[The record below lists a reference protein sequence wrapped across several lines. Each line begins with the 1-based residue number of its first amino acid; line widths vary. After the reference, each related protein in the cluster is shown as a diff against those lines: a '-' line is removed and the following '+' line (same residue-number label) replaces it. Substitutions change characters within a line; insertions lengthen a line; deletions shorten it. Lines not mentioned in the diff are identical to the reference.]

1 MNWLAHLHLSEMTTD
16 FQLGNVMTDAL
27 KGQRWPG
34 MSDDFIRGIECHHAI
49 DAFTDSHPVVD
60 TSKARLKGNPRL
72 RGVAVDVFYD
82 LLLTRNWQHYSAQTM
97 RKFLEDFYQRALPQC
112 RSYPPLAREFVESL
126 VESDRLGRY
135 GKMSDI
141 EGAFERID
149 SRLSERVLQRGRLVE
164 FMPSL
169 KLHYEHLETDFR
181 NFYPL
186 LQQHVAAKI
195 ARRLATISK

>member
-1 MNWLAHLHLSEMTTD
+1 MNWLAHLHLSEVNTD

-27 KGQRWPG
+27 KGQSWQD
-34 MSDDFIRGIECHHAI
+34 MSDDFIRGINCHHEI
-49 DAFTDSHPVVD
+49 DAFTDSHAIVD

-82 LLLTRNWQHYSAQTM
+82 LLLTRNWQQYSTQTM
-97 RKFLEDFYQRALPQC
+97 REFLDDFYQRALPQC
-112 RSYPPLAREFVESL
+112 RVYPSLAREFVESL

-135 GKMSDI
+135 DKMSDI
-141 EGAFERID
+141 EDAFERID
-149 SRLSERVLQRGRLVE
+149 SRLSDRVLQRGRLVE

-169 KLHYEHLETDFR
+169 KLHYEHLETDFAK
-181 NFYPL
+181 FYPL

-195 ARRLATISK
+195 ARKIGSSSK